1 MELLLFGIAPRP
13 PAAPGLIAQTSPGCS
28 SREGWAGSGG
38 KKKNLWA
45 FVCFPC
51 SPLKC
56 CAKGNSS
63 WRPGFGSPCY
73 AAETS
78 GYALGEPGA
87 RPHAPLGSVSQPR
100 LSGVVGACVTSSP
113 PTSDGLLQPSPR
125 GRVLFFFSSF
135 TAIMGLQV
143 NTQTSGLGK
152 VANCRAVRQVQPVT
166 FVLLGPAETRTML
179 QP

>member
-100 LSGVVGACVTSSP
+100 LSGVVGARVTSSP
-113 PTSDGLLQPSPR
+113 PASDGLLQPSPR
-125 GRVLFFFSSF
+125 GRVLFFFKFHSNYG
-135 TAIMGLQV
+135 TA
-143 NTQTSGLGK
+143 GK
-152 VANCRAVRQVQPVT
+152 YPDLRAGKSCQLPCR
-166 FVLLGPAETRTML
+166 ETGSASDICSPR
-179 QP
+179 PG